1 MLNSAKQIR
10 AAFSLLNPATVR
22 ERAERRVDIGL
33 VATSAAGYAEME
45 DFLIPAGVPH
55 DFRLALMETLH
66 RAGDPGVPGHVDLV
80 LYEHGLPVPH
90 GAFTYHRDQPHAT
103 IAEVLHENEELSL
116 ALARQYPA
124 FRPVVV
130 NRIVQ
135 AVSWENTLFAVAT
148 ALPNVVPNLFE
159 LPWVVGEFASD
170 MAFLTVNQVR
180 MAFLIAAAC
189 GKEVGFAHQKAEILS
204 IGGAAFGWR
213 ALARELA
220 GKIPLGGGLIP
231 KGAIAYAGTFVVGKG
246 LEHYH
251 HARAPLSKEE
261 NDELYRQA
269 LEQGRIVAES
279 VSRGNGAAS
288 SSSPYGS

>member
-1 MLNSAKQIR
+1 MIKSMKQVR
-10 AAFSLLNPATVR
+10 AAISLLNPASVR

-33 VATSAAGYAEME
+33 VASTESGYAEME
-45 DFLIPAGVPH
+45 DFLIPATLPREQH
-55 DFRLALMETLH
+55 FQLMQTLH
-66 RAGDPGVPGHVDLV
+66 RAGDPAASNNVDLV
-80 LYEHGLPVPH
+80 LYESGLPTPQ
-90 GAFTYHRDQPHAT
+90 GAFTFYRDDPQRSVAEILHA
-103 IAEVLHENEELSL
+103 NEELSL

-124 FRPVVV
+124 FRQAVV

-135 AVSWENTLFAVAT
+135 SVAWENALFAVAT

-170 MAFLTVNQVR
+170 TAFLTVNQIR

-189 GKEVGFAHQKAEILS
+189 GKEVGLAQQKAEVLS
-204 IGGAAFGWR
+204 ITAGAFGWR
-213 ALARELA
+213 AIARELA

-251 HARAPLSKEE
+251 HARVPLTKSQREQIYEQAYQEGKIIAGSLSSE
-261 NDELYRQA
+261 N
-269 LEQGRIVAES
+269 
-279 VSRGNGAAS
+279 SRHA
-288 SSSPYGS
+288 